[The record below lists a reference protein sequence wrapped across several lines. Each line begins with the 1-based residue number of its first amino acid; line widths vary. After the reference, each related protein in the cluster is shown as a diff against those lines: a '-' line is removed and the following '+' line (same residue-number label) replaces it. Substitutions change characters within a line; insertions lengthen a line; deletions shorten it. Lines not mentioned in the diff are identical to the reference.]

1 MRQAE
6 DELAALR
13 EMGLLRQLR
22 QVETDCPP
30 LLRIE
35 GRSVVNFASNDYL
48 GLAHDQELI
57 AAAREAT
64 TRHGTGSASSRLIS
78 GSSSPHLELEECIAE
93 WKGVEAALSFSS
105 GYAAAMGTLG
115 SLLRK
120 GDVVILDKLCH
131 ASLIDGARQSDATL
145 RVYPHNN
152 LRKLA
157 RLLADNRANL
167 PPDGRL
173 LVVTES
179 VFSMDGDR
187 APLLEIVE
195 LVEQHGALLLLDEAH
210 ATGVLGPAG
219 QGLAGELGLQERITF
234 QMGTLGKAVGSAGGY
249 LAADRKWIDL
259 LLNRARPFIYSTA
272 PPPAQVVASR
282 CGLKVIA
289 SSRGRELR
297 ERLWSNIAT
306 FSRLRETEAQSAI
319 VPLAFGENDP
329 ALQAASSLL
338 EAGYLAPA
346 IRFPT
351 VPRGSARLRI
361 TLSALHA
368 EEHLR
373 GLHEKL
379 LTLG

>member
-13 EMGLLRQLR
+13 EVGLLRQLR

-30 LLRIE
+30 LLRID
-35 GRSVVNFASNDYL
+35 GRPVVNFASNDYL
-48 GLAHDQELI
+48 GLAHDEELI

-78 GSSSPHLELEECIAE
+78 GSSSPHLELEEYIAE
-93 WKGVEAALSFSS
+93 WKGAEAALSFSS
-105 GYAAAMGTLG
+105 GYAAAVGTLD
-115 SLLRK
+115 SLLKK

-131 ASLIDGARQSDATL
+131 ASLIDGARQSGATL

-152 LRKLA
+152 LQKLA

-167 PPDGRL
+167 PADGRL

-210 ATGVLGPAG
+210 AAGVLGSTG
-219 QGLAGELGLQERITF
+219 QGLAEELGLQERIAF

-249 LAADRKWIDL
+249 LAADRKWTDL
-259 LLNRARPFIYSTA
+259 LLNGARPFIYSTA
-272 PPPAQVVASR
+272 PPPAQVAASR

-306 FSRLRETEAQSAI
+306 FSRLRETEVQSAI
-319 VPLAFGENDP
+319 VPLAFGENQP
-329 ALQAASSLL
+329 ALQAACSLL

-361 TLSALHA
+361 TLSALHT

-379 LTLG
+379 LTLS

>member
-13 EMGLLRQLR
+13 EVGLLRQLR

-30 LLRIE
+30 LLRID
-35 GRSVVNFASNDYL
+35 GRPVVNFASNDYL
-48 GLAHDQELI
+48 GLAHDEELI

-78 GSSSPHLELEECIAE
+78 GSSSPHLELEEYIAE
-93 WKGVEAALSFSS
+93 WKGAEAALSFSS
-105 GYAAAMGTLG
+105 GYAAAVGTLD
-115 SLLRK
+115 SLLKK

-131 ASLIDGARQSDATL
+131 ASLIDGARQSGATL

-152 LRKLA
+152 LQKLA

-167 PPDGRL
+167 PADGRL

-210 ATGVLGPAG
+210 AVGVLGSTG
-219 QGLAGELGLQERITF
+219 QGLAEELGLQERIAF

-249 LAADRKWIDL
+249 LAAGRKWIDL
-259 LLNRARPFIYSTA
+259 LLNGARPFIYSTA
-272 PPPAQVVASR
+272 PPPAQVAASR

-306 FSRLRETEAQSAI
+306 FSRLRETDIQSAI
-319 VPLAFGENDP
+319 VPLPFGENQP
-329 ALQAASSLL
+329 ALQAACSLL

-361 TLSALHA
+361 TLSALHT

-379 LTLG
+379 LTFS

>member
-13 EMGLLRQLR
+13 EVGLLRQLR

-30 LLRIE
+30 LLRVE
-35 GRSVVNFASNDYL
+35 GQPVVNFASNDYL
-48 GLAHDQELI
+48 GLAQDEELI

-78 GSSSPHLELEECIAE
+78 GSSSPHLELEEYIAE
-93 WKGVEAALSFSS
+93 WKGAEAALSFSS
-105 GYAAAMGTLG
+105 GYAAAVGTLG
-115 SLLRK
+115 SLLKK

-131 ASLIDGARQSDATL
+131 ASLIDGARQSGATL

-152 LRKLA
+152 LQKLA
-157 RLLADNRANL
+157 RLLADNQANL
-167 PPDGRL
+167 PADGRL

-187 APLLEIVE
+187 APLLKIVE
-195 LVEQHGALLLLDEAH
+195 LVERHEALLLLDEAH
-210 ATGVLGPAG
+210 AVGVLGSTG
-219 QGLAGELGLQERITF
+219 QGLAEELGLQERVTF

-249 LAADRKWIDL
+249 LAAGRKWIDL
-259 LLNRARPFIYSTA
+259 LLNGARPFIYSTA
-272 PPPAQVVASR
+272 PPPAQVAASR

-306 FSRLRETEAQSAI
+306 FSRLRETEVQSAI
-319 VPLAFGENDP
+319 VPLSFGENEP
-329 ALQAASSLL
+329 ALQAACSLL

-346 IRFPT
+346 VRFPT

-361 TLSALHA
+361 TLSALHE

-379 LTLG
+379 LTLD

>member
-13 EMGLLRQLR
+13 EVGLLRQLR

-30 LLRIE
+30 LLRID
-35 GRSVVNFASNDYL
+35 GRPVVNFASNDYL
-48 GLAHDQELI
+48 GLAHDEELI
-57 AAAREAT
+57 TAAREAT

-78 GSSSPHLELEECIAE
+78 GSSSPHLELEEYIAE
-93 WKGVEAALSFSS
+93 WKGAEAALSFSS
-105 GYAAAMGTLG
+105 GYAAAVGTLD
-115 SLLRK
+115 SLLKK

-131 ASLIDGARQSDATL
+131 ASLIDGARQSGATL

-152 LRKLA
+152 LQKLA

-167 PPDGRL
+167 PADGRL

-210 ATGVLGPAG
+210 AAGVLGSTG
-219 QGLAGELGLQERITF
+219 QGLAEELGLQERIAF

-249 LAADRKWIDL
+249 LAAGRKWIDL
-259 LLNRARPFIYSTA
+259 LLNGARPFIYSTA
-272 PPPAQVVASR
+272 PPPAQVAASR

-306 FSRLRETEAQSAI
+306 FSRLRETEVQSAI
-319 VPLAFGENDP
+319 VPLAFGENQP
-329 ALQAASSLL
+329 ALQAACSLL

-361 TLSALHA
+361 TLSALHT

-379 LTLG
+379 LTLS

>member
-13 EMGLLRQLR
+13 EAGLLRQLR
-22 QVETDCPP
+22 QVERDCPP
-30 LLRIE
+30 LLRID

-48 GLAHDQELI
+48 GLAQDEELA
-57 AAAREAT
+57 AAAREAAS
-64 TRHGTGSASSRLIS
+64 RHGTGSASSRLIS
-78 GSSSPHLELEECIAE
+78 GSSSPHFELEEYIAE
-93 WKGVEAALSFSS
+93 WKGVEAALSFNS
-105 GYAAAMGTLG
+105 GYAAAVGTLG
-115 SLLRK
+115 SLLKK

-131 ASLIDGARQSDATL
+131 ASLIDGARQSGATL

-152 LRKLA
+152 LRKLE

-167 PPDGRL
+167 PAEGRL

-187 APLLEIVE
+187 SPLPEIVE

-210 ATGVLGPAG
+210 AVGVLGPAG
-219 QGLAGELGLQERITF
+219 QGLAGELGLQGRIAF

-259 LLNRARPFIYSTA
+259 LLNGARPFIYSTA
-272 PPPAQVVASR
+272 PPPAQVVAST
-282 CGLKVIA
+282 CGLKIIA
-289 SSRGRELR
+289 SSRGRKLR

-319 VPLAFGENDP
+319 VPLTFGENDP
-329 ALQAASSLL
+329 ALQAACSLL
-338 EAGYLAPA
+338 EAGYLVPA

-361 TLSALHA
+361 TLSALHE
-368 EEHLR
+368 EEHIA
-373 GLHEKL
+373 GLHKKL